1 MLIVAAE
8 LDVLCTPSVLLHA
21 AKQYRASFHY
31 CLRVGMLSG
40 VGESDARV
48 ENDESG
54 DWDGVA
60 FQVVGGV
67 GHHLQNHVE
76 WEGGAQVM
84 LGWMESL

>member
-8 LDVLCTPSVLLHA
+8 LDVLCKPSVLLDA
-21 AKQYRASFHY
+21 AKQYRASFNY

-40 VGESDARV
+40 VDENDARV

-54 DWDGVA
+54 DLDGVA
-60 FQVVGGV
+60 FQIVRGL

-84 LGWMESL
+84 LRWMESL